1 MGVPP
6 PVWSRKSRF
15 PIQISNSYLL
25 GRRRPAPVPDSIGD
39 DRAIQYPVLE
49 PRGRGVLDAPHARGM
64 TTEAKRESSFS
75 RHACVRVMLSNRP
88 RKTEGAGNA
97 GRWPHPWPACKK
109 SSTLRL
115 PQVQPRHP
123 GIPRAMVLTV
133 SFVLFPVTVLFSHRH
148 LANKS
153 ARLSASV
160 GAPEPHDF
168 SVRVTLAFVLRN
180 SRVHRIPLPT
190 SVTIAKRPSCG
201 CGMRE

>member
-6 PVWSRKSRF
+6 PVWSRKSRLVLR
-15 PIQISNSYLL
+15 ISNSHS
-25 GRRRPAPVPDSIGD
+25 GCRRPAPVPGSIGD
-39 DRAIQYPVLE
+39 DRATQYPVLE

-109 SSTLRL
+109 SSTRRS

-133 SFVLFPVTVLFSHRH
+133 SFVLFPVTGLSCHRRPH
-148 LANKS
+148 GSSNPVNLAPASGRQNHTTSPS
-153 ARLSASV
+153 ALRLRSSCATHASI
-160 GAPEPHDF
+160 A
-168 SVRVTLAFVLRN
+168 
-180 SRVHRIPLPT
+180 SR
-190 SVTIAKRPSCG
+190 SQRP
-201 CGMRE
+201 